1 MITSPIRRLRL
12 GPRRA
17 SVALSALPAL
27 AALSTAS
34 AQTPALRTNP
44 ALGPFPLAS
53 AVDFRY
59 LLDAPAGRHGFV
71 ASGKPGKG
79 FIFGDGRRARFWG
92 VNISGKSVFVP
103 EATITRVADVLARA
117 GCNMVRLEA
126 IDSVGG
132 LLDAPNVTTSRRLDE
147 GRLAL
152 IDAWTHE
159 LRRRGIYYYFD
170 LLDFRQFRADD
181 GVASVAEVGRAARPY
196 ACFDRRLIALQKE
209 YATQLL
215 THRNPRTG
223 LRYVDDPAL
232 ALVEVCNEH
241 GLLIRP
247 QALGALADPYAE
259 ALQRRWNG
267 WLLARYGSRARM
279 RSAWAADGSAALAAG
294 EDPALGS
301 VRLPDLSG
309 PGRARVADGVR
320 FCTATQAAYFAE
332 MRGHLR
338 SIGLRVPVTAT
349 VSSDSVADVESTS
362 AMDFTAGNIY
372 ADHPVFAGRDW
383 QGAFL
388 FNDANPLRGASA
400 WHAGAALASLRW
412 RGKPLVVREWATVW
426 PNRYRCTAV
435 PEMAA
440 YAALHDVDAVL
451 LFGYQIA
458 TKPEELSDFDH
469 QADPAVWGLFGHGA
483 AAFLRPGAQAPG
495 SVRVIH
501 SAERLA
507 AWPCTVS
514 DVHRAGWFGGVDNRV
529 GTAAAV
535 APTRATR
542 AEAGMR
548 GAVKALIP
556 GYAPDRLATAAEG
569 VYIAL
574 GGGVVRNASAGRMRT
589 ETPVSASLAG
599 EMTAGA
605 GHEFGP
611 WRLKTGSPVAALMA
625 TSLDGKPF
633 AMSRHYTVKMVTQAV
648 NTGQRMEPAAAG
660 APARYRIADW
670 GRPPVVTQG
679 RASETATILTLHGR
693 ALLSLGMVDGTW
705 ELVVRDGRAG
715 LLCDTGGISGTL
727 FGTPITTVA
736 DQFVTAP
743 ATPQPRKASP

>member
-1 MITSPIRRLRL
+1 MITSPTRRLRRHL
-12 GPRRA
+12 RWA
-17 SVALSALPAL
+17 SAALSALSAL
-27 AALSTAS
+27 AVLSTAS
-34 AQTPALRTNP
+34 AQTPDGHTNP
-44 ALGPFPLAS
+44 AQGPFPSAS
-53 AVDFRY
+53 AVDFKY
-59 LLDAPAGRHGFV
+59 LLDAPAGRRGFV
-71 ASGKPGKG
+71 GVGKPGKG
-79 FIFGDGRRARFWG
+79 FVFGDGRRARFWG

-103 EATITRVADVLARA
+103 EATIARVADVLARA

-132 LLDAPNVTTSRRLDE
+132 LLDAPNATTSRRLDE
-147 GRLAL
+147 ARLAL
-152 IDAWTHE
+152 IDAWAFE

-181 GVASVAEVGRAARPY
+181 GVASVADVGRAARPY

-232 ALVEVCNEH
+232 ALVEICNEH

-247 QALGALADPYAE
+247 QALGSLADPYAE
-259 ALQRRWNG
+259 ALQRKWNA
-267 WLLARYGSRARM
+267 WLLARYGSRARIA
-279 RSAWAADGSAALAAG
+279 SAWAAGGATSLAPG
-294 EDPALGS
+294 EDPALGT
-301 VRLPDLSG
+301 VRLPDLAAAS
-309 PGRARVADGVR
+309 RVRVADGVR

-332 MRGHLR
+332 MRAHLR

-349 VSSDSVADVESTS
+349 VSSDSMADVASTS
-362 AMDFTAGNIY
+362 GMDFTAGNIY

-412 RGKPLVVREWATVW
+412 RGKPVVVREWATVW

-483 AAFLRPGAQAPG
+483 AAFLRPGAPAAAR
-495 SVRVIH
+495 VRVLH
-501 SAERLA
+501 SPERLA

-514 DVHRAGWFGGVDNRV
+514 DVHRVGWFGGADNLAGPTQATSR
-529 GTAAAV
+529 GAAAH
-535 APTRATR
+535 

-556 GYAPDRLATAAEG
+556 GYAPDRLATATEG

-574 GGGVVRNASAGRMRT
+574 GGRVVRNTAAGRMRT
-589 ETPVSASLAG
+589 QTLLSASLAG
-599 EMTAGA
+599 EMTPAA
-605 GHEFGP
+605 GHAFGP
-611 WRLKTGSPVAALMA
+611 WRLKTGSSIAALMA

-633 AMSRHYTVKMVTQAV
+633 GSSRHYTVKMVTQAA
-648 NTGQRMEPAAAG
+648 NTGQRMEPAGPG
-660 APARYRIADW
+660 APARFRIADW
-670 GRPPVVTQG
+670 GRSPVVTLG
-679 RASETATILTLHGR
+679 RASGTATILTLHGQT
-693 ALLSLGMVDGTW
+693 LLSLGMVDGAW

-715 LLCDTGGISGTL
+715 LLCDTGSISGTL
-727 FGTPITTVA
+727 FGHRITTVA
-736 DQFVTAP
+736 DRFVTVPVTIA
-743 ATPQPRKASP
+743 PRKGSP